1 MYMKQIF
8 PSIISEDILNFVAFQ
23 LLHCFLQICLICCL
37 KMKRHEVRKNFM
49 RFGSTRRVC
58 FLIISV
64 FVLMGHLNI
73 VCQLFKNL
81 TVEAH
86 MENYVTLEGESFVVL
101 LWKSIALQKRRASD
115 QNWIDLNGWRDQ
127 NFQLWMP

>member
-1 MYMKQIF
+1 
-8 PSIISEDILNFVAFQ
+8 
-23 LLHCFLQICLICCL
+23 
-37 KMKRHEVRKNFM
+37 
-49 RFGSTRRVC
+49 
-58 FLIISV
+58 
-64 FVLMGHLNI
+64 MGHLNI